1 MKKITITIFA
11 VIILILA
18 LPVFAEAKTT
28 KVKGYYKPSIGRYVQ
43 PYYKTSPNKY
53 KFDNYSS
60 KYNYNPYTGKKGTV
74 DPFKYKFRY

>member
-1 MKKITITIFA
+1 M
-11 VIILILA
+11 VMVMVMILA

-28 KVKGYYKPSIGRYVQ
+28 RVQGHFKNNGKYVQ

-60 KYNYNPYTGKKGTV
+60 KYNHNPYTGKKGTV

>member
-1 MKKITITIFA
+1 MEKITITIFA

-28 KVKGYYKPSIGRYVQ
+28 RARGYFKSNGTYVQ